1 MFRYSLNS
9 HSTAWRVD
17 LHLQGANV
25 SSKIDTGAD
34 ICRDAPGLGELMH
47 VYVCLRHAHA
57 CALRCTTVH
66 IGTSQQE
73 KLTLWIWFINFTQG
87 RRKS

>member
-1 MFRYSLNS
+1 
-9 HSTAWRVD
+9 
-17 LHLQGANV
+17 
-25 SSKIDTGAD
+25 
-34 ICRDAPGLGELMH
+34 MH

-73 KLTLWIWFINFTQG
+73 KLTLWIWFINFIQG